1 MDPIPPLPAAP
12 EAATRRFDA
21 AVALEAAFLA
31 EMLKSAGM
39 HDTSGAFGGGPGA
52 EHFASYLREAQ
63 AQKMAEAGG
72 IGLAEHLVRAMAGR
86 ADG

>member
-1 MDPIPPLPAAP
+1 MDPIPSLPATP
-12 EAATRRFDA
+12 DIAARRHAA

-31 EMLKSAGM
+31 EMLKSAGI
-39 HDTSGAFGGGPGA
+39 HDMSGDFGGGQGA
-52 EHFASYLREAQ
+52 EQFASYLREAQ

-86 ADG
+86 SDG